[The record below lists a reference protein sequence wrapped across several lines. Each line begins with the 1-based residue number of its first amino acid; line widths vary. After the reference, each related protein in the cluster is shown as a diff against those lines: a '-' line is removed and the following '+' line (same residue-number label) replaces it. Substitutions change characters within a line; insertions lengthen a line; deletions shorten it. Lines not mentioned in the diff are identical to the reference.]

1 MKRTFGWLVVAALA
15 GFAAM
20 ATADAK
26 HSHGGKATTL
36 KGEVVDMG
44 CYMAHEAH
52 GAKHK
57 ECGAKC
63 VAGGMPM
70 GLLTGTG
77 KLYLITL
84 NHENGDAYN
93 QLKEWVDTQVE
104 VTGVVSQRAGIQ
116 SIDVASAKAVSTAA
130 NAK

>member
-1 MKRTFGWLVVAALA
+1 MKRLIGLLAAAALTA
-15 GFAAM
+15 FVSFSFADMKHGAV
-20 ATADAK
+20 AK
-26 HSHGGKATTL
+26 PTTL

-70 GLLTGTG
+70 GLLTSTG

-84 NHENGDAYN
+84 NHDDADAYN
-93 QLKEWVDTQVE
+93 HLKDWIDSDVE
-104 VTGVVSQRAGIQ
+104 VTGVVTERAGMR
-116 SIDVASAKAVSTAA
+116 SIDVSSAKAAMATAT
-130 NAK
+130 AK

>member
-1 MKRTFGWLVVAALA
+1 MNRTTTYAALA
-15 GFAAM
+15 TFTLLLLGGMFALAQPKGD
-20 ATADAK
+20 TV
-26 HSHGGKATTL
+26 TL

-70 GLLTGTG
+70 GLLTSTG

-84 NHENGDAYN
+84 NHDDADAYN
-93 QLKEWVDTQVE
+93 QLKDWIDSDVE
-104 VTGVVSQRAGIQ
+104 VTGVVTERAGMR
-116 SIDVASAKAVSTAA
+116 SIDVSAAKAATAA
-130 NAK
+130 ATAK